1 MIKKL
6 LLIILIIL
14 IILITGC
21 TANPKEVVVL
31 TKYVCADGWVVASSD
46 RCPKSEIRAE
56 IPPNLTEQKIETLP
70 LKSPYMSATELN
82 QITEDILNK
91 INEERGKLNLEP
103 YQQNMELQ
111 SAAQDFSV
119 KYLQESY
126 LSLEDLGNRLIKNNI
141 FYFEFGEITS
151 IIPLSNDT
159 TVSEQAIQKWM
170 ETPEQKQL
178 LLDEKKHFTHI
189 GTGVSC
195 SLENC
200 YVVLDLIAAKR
211 LKPFIIEPDSHAF
224 ESIYND
230 SIPYNFSINFT
241 IYLNSKQNFDFYII
255 SNQSSYERFTQNM
268 GYNPVTLEK
277 DIKNTTFSI
286 IAEKGYGI
294 ILIPQEKY
302 SDTVIFYE
310 QEFNG
315 FVR

>member
-6 LLIILIIL
+6 LLIALIFL
-14 IILITGC
+14 IVGC
-21 TANPKEVVVL
+21 TAKPKEVVVL

-46 RCPKSEIRAE
+46 RCPKSEIRAQ
-56 IPPNLTEQKIETLP
+56 PNLSEEKPKTLP
-70 LKSPYMSATELN
+70 LKSPYMSAKELD
-82 QITEDILNK
+82 QVAEDVLNK

-103 YQQNMELQ
+103 YQQSMELQ

-119 KYLQESY
+119 KYLQQGYIS
-126 LSLEDLGNRLIKNNI
+126 SEDLNKRLEASTI
-141 FYFEFGEITS
+141 FYFESAEN
-151 IIPLSNDT
+151 L
-159 TVSEQAIQKWM
+159 AIMPFTDNANIGADAVQKWM
-170 ETPEQKQL
+170 VTPEQKQL

-211 LKPFIIEPDSHAF
+211 LKPFIIEPGSHAF

-241 IYLNSKQNFDFYII
+241 LYLNSKQNFDFYIV
-255 SNQSSYERFTQNM
+255 SNESSYERFKQNM
-268 GYNPVTLEK
+268 GYDPVTLEK

-286 IAEKGYGI
+286 TAEKGYGI

-315 FVR
+315 FAK